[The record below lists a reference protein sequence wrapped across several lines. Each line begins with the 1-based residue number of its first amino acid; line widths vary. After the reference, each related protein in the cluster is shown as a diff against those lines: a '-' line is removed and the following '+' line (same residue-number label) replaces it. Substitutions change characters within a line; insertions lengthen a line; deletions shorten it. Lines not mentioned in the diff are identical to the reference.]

1 MTSDL
6 ATRPDRSLAFGV
18 WGSAFGVR
26 RERGT
31 VRAGGRFW
39 VTNRLPGARFV
50 GGFATLLLCTASFL
64 PSARG
69 ANTPTE
75 PAVSV
80 SDQMA
85 GKPPESIT
93 GNPAAENELPGTGLA
108 GRLLQLPEDTGLR
121 LGGLW
126 LVDTNGLLSGGAQPG
141 KWSWNSA
148 LIIGANLDAQ
158 KLLNWQ
164 GASFG
169 VQFLQFDG
177 QNTNGQAGSVQGYNS
192 LPGAKPLDRSELY
205 QLWYRQTLFDDK
217 IIFRIGKIVPTYD
230 FNNVARPVPTQDE
243 ALSIPAV
250 TGLLYTPVF
259 VNPTLLGAIGG
270 YYNSVY
276 GITLTLAPTKNSYVN
291 YGVYDGNVANGVQT
305 GLTGPH
311 FNGYYFNILEAG
323 VDWVAGGTYPG
334 EFGAGLWYQT
344 GVLQG
349 PRGISENGT
358 GGFYLFGGQRLWGR
372 SAGNPAPDGK
382 KEIVIPASEL
392 EQNASISTFVQFGL
406 NDSDTLPVKEY
417 LGLGLTGFG
426 LVPHRP
432 GDSIGVGMAWSWLN
446 PNLSGRSS
454 ELMFQGYYQ
463 TRIANGVYLQP
474 ALTYIPTPGLSP
486 KYDGAWATSLRLTVL
501 F

>member
-1 MTSDL
+1 MAFDL
-6 ATRPDRSLAFGV
+6 ATRPNRSLAFGV
-18 WGSAFGVR
+18 WRSAFGVR

-39 VTNRLPGARFV
+39 VTNRVQGACFV
-50 GGFATLLLCTASFL
+50 GCSAAVLLCMGYFL

-69 ANTPTE
+69 AAAPTE

-80 SDQMA
+80 SDQ
-85 GKPPESIT
+85 PPDSIT

-169 VQFLQFDG
+169 IQFLQFDG

-192 LPGAKPLDRSELY
+192 LPGAPPLDRSELY

-217 IIFRIGKIVPTYD
+217 IIFRIGKIIPTYD

-276 GITLTLAPTKNSYVN
+276 GITLTVAPTKNSYVN
-291 YGVYDGNVANGVQT
+291 YGVYDGNVATGVQT

-311 FNGYYFNILEAG
+311 FNGNYFNILEAG
-323 VDWVAGGTYPG
+323 VDWVAGGKYPG

-349 PRGISENGT
+349 PRGISQNGT
-358 GGFYLFGGQRLWGR
+358 GGFYLFGGQRIWGR

-392 EQNASISTFVQFGL
+392 KQNASISTFLQFGI
-406 NDSDTLPVKEY
+406 NNSETLPVKEY
-417 LGLGLTGFG
+417 LGLGFTGFG

-446 PNLSGRSS
+446 PNLGGRSS

-463 TRIANGVYLQP
+463 TRIVEGVYLQP
-474 ALTYIPTPGLSP
+474 TLTYIPTPGASP

>member
-1 MTSDL
+1 MTFDL
-6 ATRPDRSLAFGV
+6 ATRAARS
-18 WGSAFGVR
+18 R
-26 RERGT
+26 
-31 VRAGGRFW
+31 GGRF
-39 VTNRLPGARFV
+39 RACLV
-50 GGFATLLLCTASFL
+50 GWFAALLLCVASFL
-64 PSARG
+64 PFARG
-69 ANTPTE
+69 DEAPTP

-80 SDQMA
+80 SDQLA
-85 GKPPESIT
+85 GQTPDSIT
-93 GNPAAENELPGTGLA
+93 GNPAAENELPGTGLS

-126 LVDTNGLLSGGAQPG
+126 LVDTNGLLTGGAQPE

-158 KLLNWQ
+158 KILNWQ

-169 VQFLQFDG
+169 IQFLQFDG

-217 IIFRIGKIVPTYD
+217 VIFRIGKIVPTYD

-276 GITLTLAPTKNSYVN
+276 GVTLTLAPTKNGYIN
-291 YGVYDGNVANGVQT
+291 YGVYDGNVALGVQT

-323 VDWVAGGTYPG
+323 VDWVAAGKYLG
-334 EFGAGLWYQT
+334 EFGVGSWYQT
-344 GVLQG
+344 GVLRS
-349 PRGISENGT
+349 PLGISQNGT
-358 GGFYLFGGQRLWGR
+358 GGFYLFGGQRIWVS
-372 SAGNPAPDGK
+372 SAEQFVSDGK
-382 KEIVIPASEL
+382 SKIPVPMGQVGQHS
-392 EQNASISTFVQFGL
+392 SISTFVQFGV
-406 NDSDTLPVKEY
+406 NNSETLPVKDY
-417 LGLGLTGFG
+417 FGVGLTGFG
-426 LVPHRP
+426 LVPLRP
-432 GDSIGVGMAWSWLN
+432 TDSLGVGMAWSWLN
-446 PNLSGRSS
+446 PNHFNRPS
-454 ELMFQGYYQ
+454 ELLFQGYYQ
-463 TRIANGVYLQP
+463 IHLYAGTFFQP
-474 ALTYIPTPGLSP
+474 AVSYIPTPGVSSSLGS
-486 KYDGAWATSLRLTVL
+486 AWAVTFRFTVL